1 MSSQMPPAAPQTEL
15 RRRDT
20 EMVIAV
26 FRTVFILIVLFSPQF
41 TQARATGGRLLFFAV
56 IAAASYNLLLFLV
69 HFRHPTFPRFLIV
82 FGDLVLISLW
92 IYLCGQGRQAF
103 FGLYYAVVIGAAVW
117 YGIWGALLS
126 AVLASAFYLW
136 VIALTAPSAPA
147 TQAISGQALL
157 QVFILLGVAGLVSI
171 MATLLRQETA
181 ELTVSRSTIQQNLQR
196 IRIAQRVDDLVR
208 PHRLATLPGF
218 DIAFRFR
225 PSAQAAGAGDYYDV
239 IRLGPRRLGVCVG
252 DISARLE
259 LAIPYLP
266 VFKAEFRA
274 AARRESAPA
283 QVLSEMNKW
292 VMAEIEERRDRDAFI
307 CMCYVIIDL
316 DEGQLTYAIA
326 GGEPPLLLTRTSDA
340 PIVLEKAGIVLGV
353 LPEVAYQQET
363 LPVHTGDTLVLFTDG
378 IVEVSDERNQF
389 LGREGLCAHLLAH
402 ASLPDAQAL
411 ADRVFNFANDYGK
424 HGRRRDDMTLLVV
437 RITATDVG
445 TARDGRARADFAPP
459 D

>member
-1 MSSQMPPAAPQTEL
+1 MPPAAPQTEL

-26 FRTVFILIVLFSPQF
+26 FRTIFILIVLFSPQF
-41 TQARATGGRLLFFAV
+41 TRARATGGTLFFLAV
-56 IAAASYNLLLFLV
+56 IAAATYNLLLFLV
-69 HFRHPTFPRFLIV
+69 HFRRLPFPRSLIV
-82 FGDLVLISLW
+82 LGDLVLISLW
-92 IYLCGQGRQAF
+92 IYLCGQDRQVF

-126 AVLASAFYLW
+126 AVFASAFYLW
-136 VIALTAPSAPA
+136 VIALSAPSSAA
-147 TQAISGQALL
+147 AQAISGQALL

-171 MATLLRQETA
+171 MATLLRQEA
-181 ELTVSRSTIQQNLQR
+181 DELTVSRATIQQNLQR

-208 PHRLATLPGF
+208 PRRLATLPGF

-225 PSAQAAGAGDYYDV
+225 PSAQAAAGDYYDV

-252 DISARLE
+252 DISGHLE
-259 LAIPYLP
+259 LTIPYLP

-274 AARRESAPA
+274 TARRESSPA

-292 VMAEIEERRDRDAFI
+292 LMAEIEERRDRDAFI
-307 CMCYVIIDL
+307 AMCYVIIDL

-326 GGEPPLLLTRTSDA
+326 GSERPLLLTQTSDA
-340 PIVLEKAGIVLGV
+340 PIMLEKAGIVLGV
-353 LPEVAYQQET
+353 LPEVTYQQET

-378 IVEVSDERNQF
+378 IIEVSDERNQF

-402 ASLPDAQAL
+402 ASLPDAQEL
-411 ADRVFNFANDYGK
+411 AGRVFNFANDYGK

-445 TARDGRARADFAPP
+445 AAREDRARADFPPP